1 LTFLVGI
8 PPEDVD
14 RVWPLIENRIEEA
27 CLTSR
32 GKEKAFD
39 IRRSA
44 RYGEKQIWVVW
55 DADAKDVLA
64 AVVTEIAIYP
74 RKKICHIQICVG
86 AERERWQHHIQIIE
100 GWAREKGCNGMS
112 LVARPGWSRILKRY
126 GYDMTHH
133 LVEKDLQDA

>member
-1 LTFLVGI
+1 MTFLVGI
-8 PPEDVD
+8 PPENVD
-14 RVWPLIENRIEEA
+14 QVWPLIEDRIEEA

-55 DADAKDVLA
+55 DEPAKDVLA
-64 AVVTEIAIYP
+64 AVVTEIATYP
-74 RKKICHIQICVG
+74 RKKVCHIQICVG
-86 AERERWQHHIQIIE
+86 AERERWQHHLQIIE
-100 GWAREKGCNGMS
+100 AWAKENGCQGMS

-126 GYDMTHH
+126 GYDTTHH